1 MIMIMNF
8 RIMSG
13 MVMIV
18 RSVVPGVIMV
28 VHVRIT
34 TMRVLMF
41 VFMEMIMGVDVG
53 VFVCMPLTPRMDMF
67 MRMCVR
73 MVMPVHMFVFMSAF
87 HNYPSFH
94 RI

>member
-1 MIMIMNF
+1 MIMNF

-34 TMRVLMF
+34 TMAVLMF

-53 VFVCMPLTPRMDMF
+53 VFMCMPLTPRMGIF
-67 MRMCVR
+67 MLMCVR
-73 MVMPVHMFVFMSAF
+73 MIMLVHMCVFMSAF

>member
-41 VFMEMIMGVDVG
+41 VFMEMIMGVDV
-53 VFVCMPLTPRMDMF
+53 
-67 MRMCVR
+67 
-73 MVMPVHMFVFMSAF
+73 
-87 HNYPSFH
+87 
-94 RI
+94 

>member
-18 RSVVPGVIMV
+18 RSVVPSVIMV

-41 VFMEMIMGVDVG
+41 VLMEIDHGCGCVSVRVYASHPQG
-53 VFVCMPLTPRMDMF
+53 GHVHAYVCAYDHARAHV
-67 MRMCVR
+67 CVHECL
-73 MVMPVHMFVFMSAF
+73 P
-87 HNYPSFH
+87 
-94 RI
+94 